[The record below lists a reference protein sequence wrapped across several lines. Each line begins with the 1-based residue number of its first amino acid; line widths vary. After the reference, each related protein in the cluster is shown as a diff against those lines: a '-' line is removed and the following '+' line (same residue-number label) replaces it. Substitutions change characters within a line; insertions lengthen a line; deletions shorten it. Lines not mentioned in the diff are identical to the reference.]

1 MRKRFKFNNLRLRT
15 KIILPLLVPI
25 IMLVISSVIAG
36 IRSREMTSMLME
48 NLYYHM
54 HQSSYW
60 VISANRDLYQAL
72 AAQEELLSGKS
83 QNASQSK
90 AFYNENVQQA
100 YAHVQQA
107 KDLMSKSAFFLG
119 NNQTAERNAKV
130 VQAFETFETNFNTWK
145 SLYNADSNTLKDRA
159 QSAAAFE
166 YAHGA
171 LELVDG
177 LINEYTQEF
186 MAEVPKVA
194 TRSLQASRISTGVAL
209 IISLSIAIIFIAN
222 ISKRTRLAMALIQK
236 TSNFD
241 LTHDPVY
248 NGFAQEKDEFGQ
260 IIKAEEKT
268 RTALRDMIKKILQ
281 ETQKLTLAVQ
291 ETNAHMQYLE
301 EDITNISTTT
311 QELSATMEETASSS
325 EEMNTTSKEIEAAIQ
340 SIAERAQ
347 SGVHVATEISRRAEE
362 LDKSFRASF
371 ENSSTMIENARLK
384 LEQAL
389 EESKAVEQIGNLAES
404 ILQITSQT
412 NLLALN
418 AAIEAARAGENG
430 KGFAVVANEIRALAE
445 NSKRA
450 VAEIQR
456 VTQVVTQSV
465 DHLSESSYEL
475 LSFVDNEVS
484 KDYHAMLSTTQQY
497 DKDSDIINGLVTDFS
512 ATSQQLL
519 ASIHNMT
526 NVINEVTKAANEGAE
541 GTNNIAEKTSAAV
554 DNANQ
559 VLERINSA
567 SDGARFLKDM
577 VAQFRID

>member
-48 NLYYHM
+48 NLYHHM

-186 MAEVPKVA
+186 MAEVLKVA